1 VSLLGILKGRGPN
14 GFGYQSTAEEITRG
28 IDLAGRTYLLTG
40 CSSGLGLETLRVL
53 LLRGAHVVALAR
65 TEDNARLALA
75 RHGGEGTPLACDLSE
90 PGSVRACVARVQDL
104 GRRLDGIICNAGVM
118 ALPRLEQKYGLEMQ
132 FLVNHMGHF
141 LLVTGLR
148 DMLADKGRVVM
159 VSSAAH
165 FRTPRGGI
173 EFDNLSGERGYGPW
187 KAYGQSKLA
196 NLLMAKELAR
206 RLSGTGRTSNA
217 VHPGVIP
224 TQLSRHM
231 NVLARGGMPLVAPL
245 FFKNVAQGAATQCYV
260 ATHPQAEAVTGEYF
274 ADCNI
279 ARPSQYASDPAL
291 AERLWHVSKE
301 LARRLV

>member
-1 VSLLGILKGRGPN
+1 MSLLGILKGRGPN
-14 GFGYQSTAEEITRG
+14 GFGYRSTAEEVTYG
-28 IDLAGRTYLLTG
+28 IDLTGRTYLVTG

-53 LLRGAHVVALAR
+53 HLRGAHVVALAR
-65 TEDNARLALA
+65 TEEGARLALA
-75 RHGGEGTPLACDLSE
+75 RHAARGTPLACDLSE

-118 ALPRLEQKYGLEMQ
+118 ALPSLEQKYGLEMQ

-141 LLVTGLR
+141 LLVTGVR
-148 DMLADKGRVVM
+148 DTLADKGRVVM
-159 VSSAAH
+159 LSSGAHSAA
-165 FRTPRGGI
+165 PRGGI

-196 NLLMAKELAR
+196 NVLMAKELAR

-217 VHPGVIP
+217 VHPGVIR
-224 TQLSRHM
+224 TRLNRHM
-231 NVLARGGMPLVAPL
+231 NVVARGGMAMVAPL
-245 FFKNVAQGAATQCYV
+245 FLKTVGQGAATQCYV
-260 ATHPQAEAVTGEYF
+260 ATHPAAEAVTGEYF

-279 ARPSQYASDPAL
+279 ARPSRDASDAAL
-291 AERLWHVSKE
+291 AERLWHVSEE